1 MENIITSIEVQKRNK
16 ERVNI
21 YVDGDFFIACD
32 MTLVYNKGIEKGKT
46 IDKDLLLEITSEDN
60 YIKAKNKGLNYISRS
75 IKTENELRKKL
86 LQAGYDEKT
95 INKVILFL
103 KEYNFVNDEEY
114 VELFIKEKIR
124 KYGATKIKYDLR
136 AKGIE
141 EKLILKKITN
151 IDTEQTFGIAF
162 NIALK
167 KYELF
172 KVKYD
177 DNQAIRKK
185 IYDLLLRKGYDYDI
199 INKIVCK
206 LEEGDYE

>member
-1 MENIITSIEVQKRNK
+1 MENIITSIEVQKKNK

-46 IDKDLLLEITSEDN
+46 IDKDLLLEITEEDN

-75 IKTENELRKKL
+75 IKTENEIIKKL
-86 LQAGYDEKT
+86 SKAGFDEKT
-95 INKVILFL
+95 INRVLSFL

-124 KYGATKIKYDLR
+124 KYGAKKIKYDLR

-141 EKLILKKITN
+141 EKLILKKISN
-151 IDTEQTFGIAF
+151 IDEEQTFEVAF

-177 DNQAIRKK
+177 DKQVIRKK

-199 INKIVCK
+199 INKIVSK

>member
-1 MENIITSIEVQKRNK
+1 MENIITSIEVQKKNK
-16 ERVNI
+16 ERVNV

-60 YIKAKNKGLNYISRS
+60 FIKAKNKGLNYISRS
-75 IKTENELRKKL
+75 IKTENEVIKKL

-114 VELFIKEKIR
+114 IELFIKEKIR
-124 KYGATKIKYDLR
+124 KYGAKKIKYDLR
-136 AKGIE
+136 AKGID
-141 EKLILKKITN
+141 EKLIIKKLAT
-151 IDTEQTFGIAF
+151 IDTEETFETAF
-162 NIALK
+162 KIALK
-167 KYELF
+167 KYDIF

-177 DNQAIRKK
+177 DKQVIKKK

-199 INKIVCK
+199 ISKIVSK
-206 LEEGDYE
+206 MEEGDYE